1 MNYYERIIRNG
12 MIAADSYEKKKDNP
26 IEELHVTEQEL
37 EELDLDVL
45 MVLEDLVD
53 PSDPIK

>member
-12 MIAADSYEKKKDNP
+12 MIAADEYTKKENNP